1 MSNQIGNM
9 DNSIPFSQS
18 KSTKNSIKK
27 STNSIKNSIIDLQ
40 KIYIVDFGS
49 QTVQLIAKQVRLLSV
64 YCEIISRTKFEK
76 EFVIN
81 QHSTIGK
88 NVRGIILS
96 GSPCCVSELSKQS
109 FQHWYNFLKNSDIPV
124 LGICYGAQL
133 IGSVYRCKVAVGKTR
148 EFGSTEIFLKNNDP
162 ILQDFITDSNKLN
175 TNSKLN
181 TSSKSQTVWMSHYEH
196 IILKPIS
203 KFVKLIASSES
214 DLTAIFKVKN
224 TKNIPLYGFQ
234 FHPEV
239 THTNKGR
246 QLIRNFLEICDC
258 NFSWRSESIVIDLI
272 KMIQT
277 KVGSRK
283 VIMAISGGVDSTVTA
298 SLINKAIG
306 NSLICIFVDNGLLRL
321 NEANEVME
329 TYEQMNLN
337 VVKVDTSKNFLK
349 ELENIVDPEKKRKI
363 IGRVFIE
370 TFITYLKNSN
380 IDTSNSE
387 YLLAQGTIYPD
398 VIESEQIINGKPI
411 KSHHN
416 VGGLPNNLK
425 MELLEP
431 LRLLF
436 KDEVRVIGK
445 EIGVPESILTRHP
458 FPGPGLA
465 IRIIGNITSD
475 KLRILRQ
482 VDNIYISLLKNQGL
496 YHHIWQAG
504 AVLLNVKTTGVMGDA
519 GTYENVIALRAVQ
532 SSDGMTA
539 NIYHFDCHFLEK
551 VSTEI
556 INKVTGVNRVVYD
569 ISSKPPATIE
579 WE

>member
-1 MSNQIGNM
+1 M
-9 DNSIPFSQS
+9 DNNIISSQNR
-18 KSTKNSIKK
+18 KSVQNSVQ
-27 STNSIKNSIIDLQ
+27 NSIKNSTNELQ
-40 KIYIVDFGS
+40 KIYIIDFGS

-76 EFVIN
+76 EFIIN
-81 QHSTIGK
+81 QTSKTICK

-96 GSPCCVSELSKQS
+96 GSPSCISKLSEQS
-109 FQHWYNFLKNSDIPV
+109 FQYWHNFLRTSNVPV

-133 IGSVYRCKVAVGKTR
+133 IGSVYGCKVTVGKTR

-162 ILQDFITDSNKLN
+162 ILQNFITGDNKSD
-175 TNSKLN
+175 TNSKLDTN
-181 TSSKSQTVWMSHYEH
+181 SKSQTVWMSHYEH
-196 IILKPIS
+196 IVLEPSNKL
-203 KFVKLIASSES
+203 VKLISSSES

-224 TKNIPLYGFQ
+224 TKNISLYGFQ

-239 THTNKGR
+239 THTNRGK

-258 NFSWRSESIVIDLI
+258 NFSWRSESIVSNLI
-272 KMIQT
+272 KIIHK

-306 NSLICIFVDNGLLRL
+306 NRLICVFVDNGLLRL

-329 TYEQMNLN
+329 TYKQMNLN
-337 VVKVDTSKNFLK
+337 VVKVDTSKKFLE
-349 ELENIVDPEKKRKI
+349 ELENIIDPEKKRKI

-370 TFITYLKNSN
+370 TFITFLKNRN
-380 IDTSNSE
+380 IDISNSE

-398 VIESEQIINGKPI
+398 VIESEQIMNGKPI

-416 VGGLPNNLK
+416 VGGLPDNLK

-465 IRIIGNITSD
+465 IRIIGNITPN
-475 KLRILRQ
+475 KLKILRQ

-519 GTYENVIALRAVQ
+519 STYENVIALRAVQ